1 AARPGAEPDFHIA
14 AAKHERFIKSTKF
27 LKHGTPHHHTRTR
40 DCQIIPVPACA
51 TVHSVAKRGK
61 IGERMVG
68 EAAESDDNSGMLY
81 VTLGTQQLTTDNTYG
96 LVQCPINQLAQPARI
111 IDFGVVVQK
120 QKEVP
125 LCVAGANII
134 DSTVI
139 ERPRVVKQPNLLVA
153 AQRSI

>member
-1 AARPGAEPDFHIA
+1 MAVGREKVFRWDLCLSGLAFMMDQFCKRIIDNPIPALPSAEPDFHTA

-27 LKHGTPHHHTRTR
+27 LKHGTPHHHTGTR

-81 VTLGTQQLTTDNTYG
+81 GTLGTQQLTTDNTYG
-96 LVQCPINQLAQPARI
+96 
-111 IDFGVVVQK
+111 
-120 QKEVP
+120 
-125 LCVAGANII
+125 
-134 DSTVI
+134 
-139 ERPRVVKQPNLLVA
+139 
-153 AQRSI
+153 